1 MSLGLYVLEL
11 LGRRYMKSLSNLS
24 LLSLLAIV
32 SLIPP
37 TFAET
42 IEEKAALCAAC
53 HGEKGVPIDTKF
65 PIISGQQQGYL
76 YIQLRDM
83 KSGSRKN
90 EVMAPIVAEMSKED
104 MLAYAEYFS
113 GKEWPALGYDAKI
126 TPSEAAKANEIEV
139 AGQCSTCHR
148 DGYVGD
154 ATVPRLAGQ
163 SVEYLIKT
171 THDFKTKERAN
182 NTFMNDM
189 LASFKD
195 EDIELMSRFVAG
207 H

>member
-1 MSLGLYVLEL
+1 M
-11 LGRRYMKSLSNLS
+11 R
-24 LLSLLAIV
+24 LLSILSAVAVLGVIAPA
-32 SLIPP
+32 L
-37 TFAET
+37 AET
-42 IEEKAALCAAC
+42 IEEKAATCAAC
-53 HGEKGVPIDTKF
+53 HGEKGVPIDPKF

-83 KSGSRKN
+83 KAGSRKN
-90 EVMAPIVAEMSKED
+90 EIMAPIVAEMSKED

-113 GKEWPALGYDAKI
+113 GKDWPALGYDAKI
-126 TPSEAAKANEIEV
+126 TPAEAAKANDIEV

-148 DGYVGD
+148 EGYVGD
-154 ATVPRLAGQ
+154 ASVPRIAGQ

-207 H
+207 Y